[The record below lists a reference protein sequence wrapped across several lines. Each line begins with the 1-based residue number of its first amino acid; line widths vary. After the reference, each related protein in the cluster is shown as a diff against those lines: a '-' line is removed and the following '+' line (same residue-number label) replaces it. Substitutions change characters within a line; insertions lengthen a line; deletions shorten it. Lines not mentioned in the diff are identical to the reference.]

1 MRSSYKIYEKE
12 GVYFI
17 TSTIIEWIPVFTSKD
32 YFDIL
37 VSSLNYCAE
46 NKELHIF
53 SWVIL
58 DNHFHLVCHA
68 PELGK
73 AVQSLKRHTASQIIS
88 QLEQDN
94 KKWLLNLFA
103 YYKKRHKKESEHQV
117 WQEGFHP
124 QLIASDDMLTQK
136 IEYIH
141 YNPVKRDYVANPE
154 NWLHSSANFYA
165 TREEGLVKMA
175 PLEFVF

>member
-1 MRSSYKIYEKE
+1 MRSSYKVYEKE

-17 TSTIIEWIPVFTSKD
+17 TSTIIEWIPVFTSKV

-37 VSSLNYCAE
+37 VSSLNHCVKH
-46 NKELHIF
+46 KELHIF

-68 PELGK
+68 PKLSK
-73 AVQSLKRHTASQIIS
+73 TIQSMKRHTANQIIA
-88 QLEQDN
+88 QLELDN

-124 QLIASDDMLTQK
+124 QLVTSDKMLTQK
-136 IEYIH
+136 IEYSH
-141 YNPVKRDYVANPE
+141 HNPVARGYVESPE
-154 NWLHSSANFYA
+154 DWMHSSAGCFSNGK
-165 TREEGLVKMA
+165 ESLVAMTS
-175 PLEFVF
+175 LEFVL